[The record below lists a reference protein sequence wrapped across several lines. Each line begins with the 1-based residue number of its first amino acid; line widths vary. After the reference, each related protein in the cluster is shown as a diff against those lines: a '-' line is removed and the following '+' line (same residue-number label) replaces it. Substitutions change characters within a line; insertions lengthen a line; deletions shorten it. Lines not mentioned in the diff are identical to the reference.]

1 MSNTLKVGDT
11 IQLYTKCETIAG
23 AKVKVVSILAYSEC
37 DRQNYDLTALAINER
52 VISYADE
59 KTNLETI
66 IEGNYDNIYLCRA
79 VSANSDNSYAEY
91 VVWDG
96 IINYEKTKSI
106 SSTYVYNLNIKLLDA
121 TNVPITTVISGIEKY
136 LKNNYAAT
144 IEASIV
150 ESESTDNGTAT
161 QDGTISDANLSR
173 IEGIL
178 NKLSSFENRLIP
190 AAEKITNGNLSENIE
205 NIISKVDTINRNV
218 SVIANNV

>member
-1 MSNTLKVGDT
+1 MSNSLKVGDT

-23 AKVKVVSILAYSEC
+23 VKVKVASILAYSEC

-52 VISYADE
+52 VISYQDE
-59 KTNLETI
+59 KTNLKTI
-66 IEGNYDNIYLCRA
+66 IDGNGDNIYLCRA
-79 VSANSDNSYAEY
+79 VDSNSDNSYAEY

-121 TNVPITTVISGIEKY
+121 TNVPITTVISGIEKF

-144 IEASIV
+144 IDVNI
-150 ESESTDNGTAT
+150 SESTSTDGTE
-161 QDGTISDANLSR
+161 QDAGTISDANLSR
-173 IEGIL
+173 VEGIL
-178 NKLSSFENRLIP
+178 NKLASFENRLIP
-190 AAEKITNGNLSENIE
+190 AAEKITNANLSENIE
-205 NIISKVDTINRNV
+205 DIISKIDTINRNV

>member
-1 MSNTLKVGDT
+1 MSNSLKVGDT

-23 AKVKVVSILAYSEC
+23 VKVKVASILAYSEC

-52 VISYADE
+52 VISYQDE
-59 KTNLETI
+59 KTNLKTI
-66 IEGNYDNIYLCRA
+66 IDGNGDSIYLCRA
-79 VSANSDNSYAEY
+79 VDSNSDNSYAEY

-121 TNVPITTVISGIEKY
+121 TNVPITTVISGIEKF

-144 IEASIV
+144 IDVNI
-150 ESESTDNGTAT
+150 SESTSTDGTE
-161 QDGTISDANLSR
+161 QDAGTISDANLSR
-173 IEGIL
+173 VEGIL
-178 NKLSSFENRLIP
+178 NKLASFENRLIP
-190 AAEKITNGNLSENIE
+190 AAEKITNANLSENIE
-205 NIISKVDTINRNV
+205 DIISKVDTINRNV

>member
-1 MSNTLKVGDT
+1 MSNSLKVGDT

-23 AKVKVVSILAYSEC
+23 VKVKVASILAYSEC

-52 VISYADE
+52 VISYQDE
-59 KTNLETI
+59 KTNLKTI
-66 IEGNYDNIYLCRA
+66 IDGNGDNIYLCRA
-79 VSANSDNSYAEY
+79 VDSNSDNSYAEY

-121 TNVPITTVISGIEKY
+121 TNVPITTVISGIEKF

-144 IEASIV
+144 IDVNI
-150 ESESTDNGTAT
+150 SESTSTDGTE
-161 QDGTISDANLSR
+161 QDAGTISDANLSR
-173 IEGIL
+173 VEGIL
-178 NKLSSFENRLIP
+178 NKLASFENRLIP
-190 AAEKITNGNLSENIE
+190 AAEKITNANLSENIE
-205 NIISKVDTINRNV
+205 DIISKVDTINRNV

>member
-1 MSNTLKVGDT
+1 MSNSLKVGDT

-23 AKVKVVSILAYSEC
+23 VKVKVASILAYSEC

-52 VISYADE
+52 VISYQDE
-59 KTNLETI
+59 KTNLKTI
-66 IEGNYDNIYLCRA
+66 IDGNGDNIYLCRA
-79 VSANSDNSYAEY
+79 VDSNSDNSYAEY

-106 SSTYVYNLNIKLLDA
+106 SSTYVYNLNIKLLDS
-121 TNVPITTVISGIEKY
+121 TNVPITTVISGIEKF

-144 IEASIV
+144 IDASI
-150 ESESTDNGTAT
+150 SESTSTDGTDEDT
-161 QDGTISDANLSR
+161 GTISDANLSR
-173 IEGIL
+173 VEGIL
-178 NKLSSFENRLIP
+178 NKLASFENRLIP

-205 NIISKVDTINRNV
+205 DIISKIDTINRNV

>member
-1 MSNTLKVGDT
+1 MSNSLKVGDT

-23 AKVKVVSILAYSEC
+23 VKVKVASILAYSEC

-52 VISYADE
+52 VISYQDE
-59 KTNLETI
+59 KTNLKTI
-66 IEGNYDNIYLCRA
+66 IDGNGDNIYLCRA
-79 VSANSDNSYAEY
+79 VDSNSDNSYAEY

-106 SSTYVYNLNIKLLDA
+106 SSTYVYNLNIKLLDS
-121 TNVPITTVISGIEKY
+121 TNVPITTVISGIEKF

-144 IEASIV
+144 IDASI
-150 ESESTDNGTAT
+150 SESTSTDGTEEDA
-161 QDGTISDANLSR
+161 GTISDANLSR
-173 IEGIL
+173 VEGIL
-178 NKLSSFENRLIP
+178 NKLASFENRLIP

-205 NIISKVDTINRNV
+205 DIISKIDTINRNV

>member
-1 MSNTLKVGDT
+1 MSNSLKVGDT

-23 AKVKVVSILAYSEC
+23 VKVKVASILAYSEC

-52 VISYADE
+52 VISYQDE
-59 KTNLETI
+59 KTNLKTI
-66 IEGNYDNIYLCRA
+66 IDGNGDNIYLCRA
-79 VSANSDNSYAEY
+79 VDSNSDNSYAEY

-121 TNVPITTVISGIEKY
+121 TNVPITTVISGIEKF

-144 IEASIV
+144 IDVNI
-150 ESESTDNGTAT
+150 SESTSTDGTEKDA
-161 QDGTISDANLSR
+161 GTISDTNLSR
-173 IEGIL
+173 VEGIL
-178 NKLSSFENRLIP
+178 NKLASFENRLVP
-190 AAEKITNGNLSENIE
+190 AAEKITNANLSENIE
-205 NIISKVDTINRNV
+205 DIISKIDTINRNV